1 LTFKTPIIGALSAA
15 VLAFATPG
23 IAQDAEASSG
33 AETANTETAAS
44 EMPQIAA
51 EDVTDE
57 QVEGFVAAFLAV
69 SQVRAEY
76 LPKISEEES
85 EDARQALVEEANA
98 AVIEAVGDA
107 TDMDAKT
114 YVAIGKAAETDKA
127 LSERITKSI
136 EAAQAE

>member
-1 LTFKTPIIGALSAA
+1 MTFKTPFIGALSA
-15 VLAFATPG
+15 VVFAFATPAF
-23 IAQDAEASSG
+23 AQDADASSDV
-33 AETANTETAAS
+33 ETANTDTAAT

-57 QVEGFVAAFLAV
+57 QVDGFVAAFVAV

-76 LPKISEEES
+76 LPKISEQES
-85 EDARQALVEEANA
+85 EEARQALVEEANA
-98 AVIEAVGDA
+98 AVVEAVGDA

-114 YVAIGKAAETDKA
+114 YVAIGKAAETDKE
-127 LSERITKSI
+127 LSDRIAKGI